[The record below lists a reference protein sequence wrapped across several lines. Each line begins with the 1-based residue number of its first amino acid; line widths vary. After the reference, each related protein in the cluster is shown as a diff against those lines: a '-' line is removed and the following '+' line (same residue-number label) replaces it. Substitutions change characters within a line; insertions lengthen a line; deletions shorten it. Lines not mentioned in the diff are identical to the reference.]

1 MFIHPKYSQKKGG
14 VQRVTKV
21 LGNYFE
27 TFGIKVQYLSMIKS
41 KSSEKNHFF
50 LPNCEVIDAEENLQY
65 ISSFVLKNKIDLI
78 INQAALGG
86 VMSRLC
92 FEAKKKFE
100 SKNFFQ

>member
-1 MFIHPKYSQKKGG
+1 MINLNHLKK
-14 VQRVTKV
+14 
-21 LGNYFE
+21 
-27 TFGIKVQYLSMIKS
+27 S
-41 KSSEKNHFF
+41 FF

-92 FEAKKKFE
+92 FEAKKIRE
-100 SKNFFQ
+100 